1 MYIPVYFYWF
11 WLSLKA
17 RSFFFFSTSN
27 PSIENAGFIMEKKKD
42 IYDIMPKSFY
52 PKTAFAT
59 CNINETQLQ
68 QVFQQNNFTFPI
80 IAKPNIGERGN
91 GVKKLETNQ
100 DLFAYSKE
108 SKVDFLLQEWIDYKN
123 EAGIFYYRYPNE
135 KKGKISGI
143 VSKEFL
149 QVVGDGISTTE
160 ELLIKNTRFI
170 LQLKTLQN
178 TYGSDLQKILNKD
191 ETLVLVPYGNHCRGS
206 KFIDASNV
214 INEKLEAALDN
225 ICQQIP
231 AFYFGRMDIKF
242 NSWEDLANEKNF
254 SIIELNGA
262 GSEPTHIYDP
272 KHSIFFAWKEI
283 MRHLTILYKI
293 SIANKAK
300 YNLQFMTLEQGLN
313 MFKLKKQYNKIVE
326 N

>member
-52 PKTAFAT
+52 PKTVFVH
-59 CNINETQLQ
+59 CNSDESQLLHL
-68 QVFQQNNFTFPI
+68 FQQNNFAFPI

-91 GVKKLETNQ
+91 GVKKLETNR
-100 DLFAYSKE
+100 DLIAYLKE

-160 ELLIKNTRFI
+160 ALLMKNKRFI

-178 TYGSDLQKILNKD
+178 TYGIDLHKILNKD
-191 ETLVLVPYGNHCRGS
+191 EIFVLVPYGNHCRGS

-214 INEKLEAALDN
+214 INEKLETALDN

-242 NSWEDLANEKNF
+242 SSWEDLANEKNF

-293 SIANKAK
+293 SVANKAK
-300 YNLQFMTLEQGLN
+300 YNLQFMTMQQGLN
-313 MFKLKKQYNKIVE
+313 MFKLKKQYNKILE

>member
-1 MYIPVYFYWF
+1 
-11 WLSLKA
+11 
-17 RSFFFFSTSN
+17 
-27 PSIENAGFIMEKKKD
+27 MEKKKD

-52 PKTAFAT
+52 PKTALID
-59 CNINETQLQ
+59 CKSSEKHLHEI
-68 QVFQQNNFTFPI
+68 FQQNNFQYPM

-91 GVKKLETNQ
+91 GVKKVETK
-100 DLFAYSKE
+100 DELISYLKD
-108 SKVDFLLQEWIDYKN
+108 SKVDFLLQEWIDYKY

-160 ELLIKNTRFI
+160 ELLMKNTRFI
-170 LQLKTLQN
+170 LQLKTLQT
-178 TYGSDLQKILNKD
+178 TYGKDLQKILSEG

-206 KFIDASNV
+206 KFIDASDV
-214 INEKLEAALDN
+214 IDEKLETALDN
-225 ICQQIP
+225 ICKQIP

-272 KHSIFFAWKEI
+272 KHSILFAWKEI
-283 MRHLTILYKI
+283 MRHLSILYKI
-293 SIANKAK
+293 SVANKAK
-300 YNLQFMTLEQGLN
+300 YNLQFMTLQQGLD
-313 MFKLKKQYNKIVE
+313 MFKLKKQYNKIIE